1 MQAYLEKLFS
11 FFLKSSGVII
21 DSRENLVNK
30 IFFSLPGKNIDG
42 NKFALPA
49 LEKGALLSV
58 VTDVALKEHPGCFYV
73 DNAERALQSLAA
85 LYRTKFG
92 FPVIAIT
99 GSNGKTTTKELLISV
114 LSEQYKVAGTKG
126 NLNNHLGV
134 PITLLSTPLDSEV
147 LILEMGAN
155 APGDISFLCDI
166 AQPDWALLTSIGQA
180 HLQGFGSLEGV
191 IKAKFQLFES
201 VDARGGICFVN
212 ANDPAIFKGR
222 VSRDGDVRILLGQV
236 SGREESIVA
245 ESHRPFVRGY
255 VSSPAKR
262 IPFAS
267 HLTGQH
273 NWLNIQN
280 VFAVALYF
288 GISLEAFVSGLEKY
302 FPDNSRSQ
310 WMRYG
315 RSLLLMDAYNANPS
329 SVQAMLKDFLGIES
343 SRTKVALIGGMGE
356 LGEQSL
362 AYHLALVDSLD
373 RAEGLS
379 RYLLIG
385 PQFRECHPGPKGS
398 FYEDWQR
405 VPKTLLEGFSN
416 DLGLILVKGSR
427 SIGLERLFMGDLIK
441 PFDQSEDKI

>member
-1 MQAYLEKLFS
+1 MQVYLEKLYS
-11 FFLKSSGVII
+11 IFLESSGVSI
-21 DSRENLVNK
+21 DSRENVVNK
-30 IFFSLPGKNIDG
+30 IFFSLSGRNSDG
-42 NKFALPA
+42 NQFALGA

-58 VTDVALKEHPGCFYV
+58 VTDAALKGHPGCLLV
-73 DNAERALQSLAA
+73 DNAEEALQALAA
-85 LYRTKFG
+85 LYRKQFA

-166 AQPDWALLTSIGQA
+166 AQPDWGLLTSIGQA
-180 HLQGFGSLEGV
+180 HLEGFGSLKGV
-191 IKAKFQLFES
+191 IEAKFKLFES
-201 VDARGGICFVN
+201 VDAQGGICFVN
-212 ANDPAIFKGR
+212 ANDPAILNTR
-222 VSRDGDVRILLGQV
+222 ISREGDVRVQSGKV
-236 SGREESIVA
+236 TGREEIIVA
-245 ESHRPFVRGY
+245 ESHRPFVCGY
-255 VSSPAKR
+255 VASQQKR
-262 IPFAS
+262 LPFAS
-267 HLTGQH
+267 HVTGHH

-280 VFAVALYF
+280 VFAVSLYL
-288 GISLEAFVSGLEKY
+288 GISLESFVRGLERY

-310 WMRYG
+310 WMSYG
-315 RSLLLMDAYNANPS
+315 NSLLLMDAYNANPS

-343 SRTKVALIGGMGE
+343 SRAKVALIGGMGE

-362 AYHLALVDSLD
+362 SHHLDLVDSLD
-373 RAEGLS
+373 RADGLS

-385 PQFRECHPGPKGS
+385 PQFKDCQPGPKGS

-405 VPKTLLEGFSN
+405 VPETVLEDFSKN
-416 DLGLILVKGSR
+416 PALILVKGSR
-427 SIGLERLFMGDLIK
+427 SIALERLFMGDLIK
-441 PFDQSEDKI
+441 PFDQSEHKI